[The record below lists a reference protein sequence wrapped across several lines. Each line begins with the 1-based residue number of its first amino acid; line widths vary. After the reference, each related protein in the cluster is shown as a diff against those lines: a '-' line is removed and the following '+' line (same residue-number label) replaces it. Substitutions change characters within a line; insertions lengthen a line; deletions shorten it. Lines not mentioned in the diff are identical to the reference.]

1 MSSIKRWFD
10 LQDEGAKLDRR
21 VGPNGSGYLELT
33 FANEQVMSETLAA
46 GRVEAM
52 VQTGWVKPS
61 EGTSIRNY
69 GDFRDFTE
77 IARALAVVFGDEAVD
92 RSIASRE
99 DLRQGEVLEGV
110 DRPVYVGREYIDLSL
125 KFLPDAIRSRAF
137 DMIEKARERHS
148 TFRGASLGATGGK
161 LWEVAQQ
168 VSTSTGTALSTSL
181 AKVMAVRYDDETFEQ
196 IEALSTVST
205 DTAKNQIEEILRR
218 IEVDD
223 AGLRSLRKKAI
234 ALGRE
239 GDEIEV
245 VAATE
250 YVLNQA
256 DARNLVL
263 DLDAPQAAAAP
274 MAEGFRRDVHGF
286 KFEVSADT
294 TTLAARE
301 YQARLTAAIS
311 YVAETFGMEPADAFE
326 PNTRIRVVQ
335 GHADAA
341 RQGVQIQTRRSGT
354 DANGDAFV
362 DEAGA
367 IVFSQATLGVAL
379 HEICHAISRRLGDEP
394 EKFEE
399 ILQGSGLMAAYE
411 GVLSE
416 GRLSGVRELTHNPDY
431 VEYLRDPEEVF
442 ARLLENALKTQCIE
456 QHGNLDPLG
465 GHAIAGHHEN
475 YAPLAS
481 QIMDRTIQ
489 IVRNYGASR
498 GVMIEIGQEVADQPT
513 PPPQPASRNPMR
525 GR

>member
-1 MSSIKRWFD
+1 MSIKRWFD
-10 LQDEGAKLDRR
+10 LQGEGAKLDRK
-21 VGPNGSGYLELT
+21 VGPNGSGYLEIT
-33 FANEQVMSETLAA
+33 FASEQVMGERLAT

-52 VQTGWVKPS
+52 AQAGWVKPS
-61 EGTSIRNY
+61 DDASIRNY

-77 IARALAVVFGDEAVD
+77 IARALAVVFGDEVVD
-92 RSIASRE
+92 RSIASRD

-148 TFRGASLGATGGK
+148 TFRGATLGATGGK
-161 LWEVAQQ
+161 LWGVAHL
-168 VSTSTGTALSTSL
+168 VSSSTGTALSTSL
-181 AKVMAVRYDDETFEQ
+181 AKIMAVRYDDETFEQ
-196 IEALSTVST
+196 IEALSAIPT
-205 DTAKNQIEEILRR
+205 DAARNQIDDIFRR
-218 IEVDD
+218 IEIDETL
-223 AGLRSLRKKAI
+223 LRSLRKEAM

-239 GDEIEV
+239 GDEIEL

-250 YVLNQA
+250 YVLKQA

-263 DLDAPQAAAAP
+263 DLDAPQAVTAP
-274 MAEGFRRDVHGF
+274 LAEGFRRDVHGF

-301 YQARLTAAIS
+301 YQARLSSAIS
-311 YVAETFGMEPADAFE
+311 YVAETFGMEPTEAFE
-326 PNTRIRVVQ
+326 ANTRIRVVQ
-335 GHADAA
+335 GHSDAA

-399 ILQGSGLMAAYE
+399 ILHGSGLMTAYE

-416 GRLSGVRELTHNPDY
+416 GRLNGVRELTHDADY

-456 QHGNLDPLG
+456 QHGNLDRLG
-465 GHAIAGHHEN
+465 GHAISGHHEN
-475 YAPLAS
+475 YAPLTPK
-481 QIMDRTIQ
+481 IMDRTIQ

-498 GVMIEIGQEVADQPT
+498 GVMIEVGQEVSDQPA